1 MERECE
7 IKKKKTKKRGET
19 ERVTKRQKRVRDDVN
34 GHALEKVI
42 GRKSKFFFFFTKTI
56 GKSVSLDRT

>member
-7 IKKKKTKKRGET
+7 IKKKKKKRGET

-34 GHALEKVI
+34 GHALEKE
-42 GRKSKFFFFFTKTI
+42 
-56 GKSVSLDRT
+56 

>member
-42 GRKSKFFFFFTKTI
+42 GRKSKFFFFLLKQ
-56 GKSVSLDRT
+56 

>member
-1 MERECE
+1 MRL
-7 IKKKKTKKRGET
+7 KKKTKKRGET

-42 GRKSKFFFFFTKTI
+42 GRKSKFFFFTKTI
-56 GKSVSLDRT
+56 GKPVSLDRT